1 MGAVSRVALVTGAA
15 SGIGR
20 ATARHLADRGLEV
33 VSVDRDPIDDA
44 PGPAIAYD
52 LEDVEGL
59 EGLLTQAEEAAG
71 PVDVL
76 VNNAAMFVSTPVSE
90 ISVDQIRRTLAVNLM
105 APVMLAALAGRGMRK
120 RGWGRIVFI
129 SSIKDRFGERGSL
142 AYDASKG
149 GVSQATRTLAV
160 ELGGDGVLVNAI
172 APGYVRTGMSVIDGE
187 NELESDWF
195 KANYIE
201 SGRLPVGRA
210 AEPEE
215 IAVVVGWLASEAN
228 AYVNGTV
235 VRADGGLS
243 SAL

>member
-1 MGAVSRVALVTGAA
+1 
-15 SGIGR
+15 
-20 ATARHLADRGLEV
+20 
-33 VSVDRDPIDDA
+33 
-44 PGPAIAYD
+44 
-52 LEDVEGL
+52 
-59 EGLLTQAEEAAG
+59 
-71 PVDVL
+71 VL
-76 VNNAAMFVSTPVSE
+76 VNNAAMFVSTPVATVTVAE
-90 ISVDQIRRTLAVNLM
+90 LRRTTAVNLL
-105 APVMLAALAGRGMRK
+105 APVMLAALAGRGMRA

-149 GVSQATRTLAV
+149 GVSQAARTLAV
-160 ELGGDGVLVNAI
+160 ELGGEGVLVNAI

-195 KANYIE
+195 KANYLE

-215 IAVVVGWLASEAN
+215 IAAVVGWLASEES

-235 VRADGGLS
+235 IRADGGLS
-243 SAL
+243 ASL

>member
-1 MGAVSRVALVTGAA
+1 MSRVALVTGAA

-20 ATARHLADRGLEV
+20 ATARHLADQGLEV
-33 VSVDRDPIDDA
+33 VCVDREPINDP
-44 PGPAIAYD
+44 PGPAITYD
-52 LEDVEGL
+52 LEDVDGL
-59 EGLLTQAEEAAG
+59 EGLLARAEDAAG

-76 VNNAAMFVSTPVSE
+76 VNNAAMFVSTPVSDVT
-90 ISVDQIRRTLAVNLM
+90 VDQIRRTLSVNLM
-105 APVMLAALAGRGMRK
+105 APVMLAALVSRGMRA

-160 ELGGDGVLVNAI
+160 ELGGEGVLVNAV

-210 AEPEE
+210 GEPEE
-215 IAVVVGWLASEAN
+215 IAALVGWLASEAS

-235 VRADGGLS
+235 IRADGGLS
-243 SAL
+243 AAL